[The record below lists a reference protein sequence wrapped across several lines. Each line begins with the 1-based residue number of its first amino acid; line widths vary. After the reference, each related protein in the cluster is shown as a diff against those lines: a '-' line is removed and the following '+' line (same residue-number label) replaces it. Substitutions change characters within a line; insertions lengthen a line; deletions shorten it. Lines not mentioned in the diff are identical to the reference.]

1 MLALRPGAF
10 YGRGS
15 NNLRPVV
22 HDASF
27 GRAVAVFW
35 LLGLGACSAR
45 FLSGDFAQVG
55 VPVIFLKRKRD

>member
-1 MLALRPGAF
+1 MLALV
-10 YGRGS
+10 GRLVSRRRTRHVG
-15 NNLRPVV
+15 LVV